1 MRFWQYFDMG
11 EGMFYPY
18 TNVLFKSGVEIS
30 LHYVWA
36 SKDRP
41 VVPEVPIST
50 KRREDRS
57 LCPNKQKTLLWQ
69 YFIDGERRGKK
80 KTPEEV
86 HMLLRKDLQP
96 QDYVTPQKIKSLFSR
111 WTRQKSSVL
120 PKLSVLVMILMKM

>member
-1 MRFWQYFDMG
+1 MRFWQYFDVG

-69 YFIDGERRGKK
+69 YFIDGEKRGKK
-80 KTPEEV
+80 KRPEEV

>member
-1 MRFWQYFDMG
+1 MG
-11 EGMFYPY
+11 EGMFCPY
-18 TNVLFKSGVEIS
+18 TNAFFKSGVEIS
-30 LHYVWA
+30 LHYVWV

-41 VVPEVPIST
+41 VVPEVSVST

-69 YFIDGERRGKK
+69 YFIDGEKRGKK

-111 WTRQKSSVL
+111 WTREKSSAL
-120 PKLSVLVMILMKM
+120 PKLSVLVMILI